1 MHYPLN
7 GDLLLLEAQRRI
19 KILQEE
25 ATQARLLKEAQK
37 PLGELHGE
45 PALPAPC
52 CPAACCP

>member
-37 PLGELHGE
+37 PLRELPGEL
-45 PALPAPC
+45 ALPAPC
-52 CPAACCP
+52 CP